1 MFTEYLA
8 AHLELLYELSGVIL
22 ILFGVIAVS
31 GALISRFDRLSL
43 EDAIYF
49 AFITAFTVGFG
60 DVAPRSR
67 GARVVTVFLAFFG
80 LIVVGIAVAV
90 AVHALDI
97 AVAADGV
104 KQPLPPP

>member
-1 MFTEYLA
+1 MP
-8 AHLELLYELSGVIL
+8 
-22 ILFGVIAVS
+22 
-31 GALISRFDRLSL
+31 L

-80 LIVVGIAVAV
+80 LIVAGVAVAV

-97 AVAADGV
+97 VLAARGA
-104 KQPLPPP
+104 